1 MESRQ
6 GGGRRRITTG
16 RKSILLLEDGGKPLV
31 QFFPTHLALET
42 PGKLAGPRQKN
53 EGRDR
58 FHPQFPRHAARLSDR
73 KGELMPLFEAR
84 DILGCALVKGA
95 NDEKTPGFVLLVDA
109 FQEGSRITALPS
121 EMGADIDKER
131 SAPQILRGV
140 GDAVEVGEGKRGGA
154 GGQSR
159 DGMQKKEQ
167 QEKKTGRFHGDS
179 P

>member
-1 MESRQ
+1 
-6 GGGRRRITTG
+6 
-16 RKSILLLEDGGKPLV
+16 
-31 QFFPTHLALET
+31 
-42 PGKLAGPRQKN
+42 
-53 EGRDR
+53 
-58 FHPQFPRHAARLSDR
+58 
-73 KGELMPLFEAR
+73 MPLFEAR
-84 DILGCALVKGA
+84 DILGCALIKGA

-121 EMGADIDKER
+121 EMGADIDEES
-131 SAPQILRGV
+131 SAPEILRGV

-154 GGQSR
+154 GRQSG